1 MFTTVS
7 FLITI
12 CTKYTE
18 RSGNVSD
25 TIGKSYRTSQN
36 EEQLCRSEGSCQVIV
51 RKWKIFHLLHQR
63 VSLFS
68 VLPRD
73 SSHVCLLVL
82 VVAFA

>member
-1 MFTTVS
+1 MFIFVS
-7 FLITI
+7 FDITI

-18 RSGNVSD
+18 RSGNVTD

-36 EEQLCRSEGSCQVIV
+36 EEQL
-51 RKWKIFHLLHQR
+51 FLHQR
-63 VSLFS
+63 VSMFS
-68 VLPRD
+68 VLLLD